1 MNESKEQIFDI
12 YDIWYEPLLSQAWF
26 VVTLILFLS
35 IIIGLVLYFIY
46 TRFYKVVKKI
56 DPLVFIQ
63 QKLTDINYRTIENE
77 YDSKKAYF
85 EMTELLKQYISYRY
99 HISVVGLTDPELL
112 QWAAINLSQEQII
125 ILEQIFVH
133 TDVIKFEHQL
143 ATAEQVKK
151 SIELVQA
158 FIHSAKEA

>member
-12 YDIWYEPLLSQAWF
+12 YDIWYEPLLSQTWF

-46 TRFYKVVKKI
+46 TRFYKVVKKNH
-56 DPLVFIQ
+56 PLVCIQ
-63 QKLTDINYRTIENE
+63 QKLTDINSRTIENE

-143 ATAEQVKK
+143 ATVEQVKK